1 MIDIILNYVWFILK
15 LLALCIAL
23 SIPILI
29 LTYIF
34 KGWFERSKKSFLFKL
49 SLVTYLISLIGICL
63 IYFIP
68 VFKIGL
74 GDGYGFWNYIVFIFL
89 HLLWFI
95 IINILI
101 TAIIIIFGMITKG
114 IYDSFLKKK
123 NLKNKKKVK
132 AIEPISI
139 KFLWISLIITWI
151 IIFIVYIV
159 FPKLIAM
166 LLYLIYLS

>member
-1 MIDIILNYVWFILK
+1 MIDTILNYVWFVLK
-15 LLALCIAL
+15 LLVLCIVL

-49 SLVTYLISLIGICL
+49 SLITYFISFIGICL
-63 IYFIP
+63 LYFIP
-68 VFKIGL
+68 IINTGL
-74 GDGYGFWNYIVFIFL
+74 GEGYIFWNYIVFILL

-101 TAIIIIFGMITKG
+101 TAIIIIFGMIAKG
-114 IYDSFLKKK
+114 IYDAFIK
-123 NLKNKKKVK
+123 NTKRKAKNI
-132 AIEPISI
+132 AI
-139 KFLWISLIITWI
+139 KYLWISLIITWV
-151 IIFIVYIV
+151 IIFIIYII

-166 LLYLIYLS
+166 LLFLIYLS